1 MKLSHADMRWNELM
15 DEYFFCRSVRVAT
28 EVAPKGSEWI
38 PEVCWRDPFTG
49 GYPATACEGMETRG
63 SEKTKSLHA
72 HME

>member
-1 MKLSHADMRWNELM
+1 MEL
-15 DEYFFCRSVRVAT
+15 
-28 EVAPKGSEWI
+28 PKGSEWI